1 MHLINLLPGVEVP
14 CAGLPGLSAA
24 WCCACASHHD
34 AGLHAQCIQ
43 PFVQNLEPAVALGY
57 LLDVQYQIS
66 FVLQPD
72 LAFVSGNLTSLVVC
86 YRSYCKV

>member
-1 MHLINLLPGVEVP
+1 MYLIDLLPGVELP
-14 CAGLPGLSAA
+14 CVGLPGLSAA

-34 AGLHAQCIQ
+34 AGLRAQCIQ
-43 PFVQNLEPAVALGY
+43 PFVQDLEPAVALGY

-86 YRSYCKV
+86 CLTQI